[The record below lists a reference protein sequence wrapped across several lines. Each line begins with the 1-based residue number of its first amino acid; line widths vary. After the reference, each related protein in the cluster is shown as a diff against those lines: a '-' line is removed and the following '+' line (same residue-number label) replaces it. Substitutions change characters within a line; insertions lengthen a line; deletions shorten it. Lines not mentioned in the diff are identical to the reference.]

1 MTDSLPGVE
10 FRPLTIPASIN
21 DADAADFVEMI
32 RVRNLV
38 YREINGNGD
47 DDVTPDQLLP
57 HYQPDEHGRRSTWV
71 VLVDGEFVG
80 RAGLDIPLE
89 EGSRLAYWE
98 IELLERVWGR
108 GIGQAAHEL
117 IVAACN
123 DEDRSVLQA
132 WAARPEGPEAR
143 LDAPTG
149 FGSIPLDHVARFF
162 LALGYTLEQVERM
175 SEYDLQ
181 QPRDRVQALH
191 EDAIAHAAGYRV
203 VQWESPTPEEYRDGY
218 AWMKSRMST
227 DAPAAN
233 LEFDEEQWDAARLM
247 DVERRHLEGGTR
259 VLVTAAQHI
268 ESGALCAFN
277 ELTIGQ
283 DPTAA
288 SFQEDTLVLK
298 EHRGHRLGMLVKTA
312 GLIRWH
318 ELAPNSPKMITYNAE
333 ENRPMLE
340 INETIGF
347 VPVRYVGA
355 WKKTLAA

>member
-10 FRPLTIPASIN
+10 FRPLIFPPSI
-21 DADAADFVEMI
+21 DSADAADFIAMVH
-32 RVRNLV
+32 VRNLV
-38 YREINGNGD
+38 YREINGNSD
-47 DDVTPDQLLP
+47 DDVTPAQLLP
-57 HYQPDEHGRRSTWV
+57 HYQPDEHERRYMWV
-71 VLVDGEFVG
+71 VFVDGVLVG
-80 RAGLDIPLE
+80 RAGLDVPLE
-89 EGSRLAYWE
+89 EDSRIAYWE

-117 IVAACN
+117 IVKTSAA
-123 DEDRSVLQA
+123 EGRSVLQA
-132 WAARPEGPEAR
+132 WAARPEGPGSR

-175 SEYDLQ
+175 SEFDLQ
-181 QPRDRVQALH
+181 QPLDHIRALH
-191 EDAIAHAAGYRV
+191 EDAVAHSSAYRV
-203 VQWESPTPEEYRDGY
+203 VQWETPTPETYRDGY

-233 LEFDEEQWDAARLM
+233 LEFDEEQWDAARLV
-247 DVERRHLEGGTR
+247 DAERRHLDGGTR

-268 ESGALCAFN
+268 ASGDLCAFN

-283 DPTAA
+283 DPSAA

-312 GLIRWH
+312 GLMRWP
-318 ELAPNSPKMITYNAE
+318 EFAPDSPKIITYNAE

-340 INETIGF
+340 INEAIGF

-355 WKKTLAA
+355 WKKTLEA